1 MKTKIMFASLL
12 IVLFTFTIS
21 KAQDSIHSKVPI
33 QIKATTDNL
42 RMDNGKNEFF
52 ELWLIPIS
60 KIITMLSVSVG
71 IIIAICQYRLK
82 VQEEIRLSKSA
93 QAENDVK
100 LLKLFSETFDI
111 AHSRKFNVLSEKAIE
126 KMFDKDIIE
135 KKDFGDLNNL
145 TDVTRKLDIAARVLP
160 VGAGSQVAAI
170 AAIGS
175 LGLTYEVLREPALK
189 GLLSLKKQGID
200 DPTEEYI
207 KKIQAKISV

>member
-1 MKTKIMFASLL
+1 MKTKIVFAALI

-21 KAQDSIHSKVPI
+21 NAQDSIHSKVPT
-33 QIKATTDNL
+33 QTKAITENL
-42 RMDNGKNEFF
+42 SKDNGKIGFF

-60 KIITMLSVSVG
+60 QIITMLSVSVG

-111 AHSRKFNVLSEKAIE
+111 AHSRKINVLSEKVIE
-126 KMFDKDIIE
+126 KLFDKDIIE

-145 TDVTRKLDIAARVLP
+145 TDVTKKLDIAARVLP

-175 LGLTYEVLREPALK
+175 LGLAYEVLQEPALK
-189 GLLSLKKQGID
+189 GLLSLKSQGIN

-207 KKIQAKISV
+207 RKIKAKMNV